1 MRAIH
6 NGFGLKNS
14 DVRDVI
20 LLNSPEFFSFQ
31 YPGSNLLIPD
41 YVKACEEVLKSPK
54 ASSDLKLA
62 SLNILKSIL
71 SICYIYGDIELIN
84 IDTVKFE
91 EEEEEEEEGGGEE
104 KEKKKEPEQDTQFH
118 NFLSVRFSFSQ
129 FLDKRKNLQIV
140 HLDNWRFHK

>member
-54 ASSDLKLA
+54 ASSELKLA

-91 EEEEEEEEGGGEE
+91 EEEEEEVEGVEE
-104 KEKKKEPEQDTQFH
+104 KKNEPAPDTQFH
-118 NFLSVRFSFSQ
+118 NFLSVRSFLIS
-129 FLDKRKNLQIV
+129 
-140 HLDNWRFHK
+140 